1 MWTISPNGLRQF
13 CKGTRIINKD
23 IARTKGFFMGMLE
36 HIKERTR
43 NTLSRLQVL
52 WDDLLVSPLFWIF
65 VAIFMFVLY
74 CVISCNETEKKEQKK
89 DEIAIENW
97 ERQRQQDS
105 INDLYTEHN
114 NIEYKETVLHTG
126 DAPYGKG
133 VAPKG
138 ALSSCIISNPT
149 RYDAVVILV
158 NQKGKWVRN
167 SYIPSG
173 ASYKMKNIPEGK
185 YIIKVTQGYSWYN
198 QKDNGEGKAKGGFM
212 KDVSYYESKWDECIN
227 FTYKRTKDGI
237 SYQDHEIKLIANDG
251 NKQISRVTPK
261 DFFK

>member
-1 MWTISPNGLRQF
+1 
-13 CKGTRIINKD
+13 
-23 IARTKGFFMGMLE
+23 MGMLE
-36 HIKERTR
+36 HIKESTS

-74 CVISCNETEKKEQKK
+74 CIISCNETEDKEQEK

-133 VAPKG
+133 VVTKG

-149 RYDAVVILV
+149 HYDAVVILV
-158 NQKGKWVRN
+158 NQNGKWVRN

>member
-1 MWTISPNGLRQF
+1 
-13 CKGTRIINKD
+13 
-23 IARTKGFFMGMLE
+23 MGMLE

-114 NIEYKETVLHTG
+114 NIEYKET
-126 DAPYGKG
+126 
-133 VAPKG
+133 
-138 ALSSCIISNPT
+138 
-149 RYDAVVILV
+149 
-158 NQKGKWVRN
+158 
-167 SYIPSG
+167 
-173 ASYKMKNIPEGK
+173 
-185 YIIKVTQGYSWYN
+185 
-198 QKDNGEGKAKGGFM
+198 
-212 KDVSYYESKWDECIN
+212 
-227 FTYKRTKDGI
+227 
-237 SYQDHEIKLIANDG
+237 
-251 NKQISRVTPK
+251 
-261 DFFK
+261 